1 MQVRFITALFA
12 SLVLMAATTVL
23 LLHGVHVNTSLYDL
37 LPAGGRNDSATHAL
51 ERMARAS
58 SRQVNLLIKGDSE
71 DKVLARARK
80 IIDSLPEGIHP
91 MTDNAG
97 LSRVGQLLYQYRYQL
112 LSDRHRQAL
121 ETGDTAALKEEAL
134 ANLYSFV
141 PLSLYPVDEDPYGFA
156 TSFLLENPLVRQNGF
171 EPRDGVLLTWKDGAL
186 YAYIPLMLPES
197 AADSLDEMQ
206 KMMAELASL
215 CEGDDVMLC
224 GTPVHTWRAS
234 TSSQNA
240 MSVLSVL
247 SLLMIVALFLWVF
260 SSLRGMLVMGGTLA
274 AAGVVSLAAVVLLH
288 GHVHILA
295 LVFGCSLV
303 GISTD
308 YVVHYLVGHH
318 DSQDSLI
325 APPLKRSLLLGL
337 LTSSLGY
344 ATFYAAQVDLL
355 AQIATVSIAGLAAA
369 MLFIFAFYPL
379 LYLRHVP
386 VKLAPGA
393 LKLGAFVAR
402 WHMPAWLPWGFAFVS
417 VMLAVWKLPICDD
430 LRSFYRPEPDLLAA
444 EKQLAAL
451 NGMEQGML
459 TLLVRGEQTEEILLR
474 QEMLADWLKKAGV
487 PYFSSAA
494 VLVPSAARQKE
505 NFERVKKLAAE
516 YADDV
521 PLDMPDTW
529 PGALKPDDLLQSDSP
544 FASLSYLWDSGCG
557 LVLVPGQYRM
567 QLQALPQQPWL
578 EQADRFADLQQQVR
592 LWREQLMWLMGI
604 VGVLVLI
611 LLSLIFGPRSAL
623 CICGPVAAGVM
634 AVFGGLAL
642 LEIPLTLF
650 HVLACY
656 LVLGLGCDYA
666 IFRATH
672 VQAGMF
678 TALAVCVSFLTSWG
692 VFGVLAFTDFSVTQ
706 DMGCAISLGL
716 TVAYVL
722 SPAATGAAKRRCRV
736 LCEPGK

>member
-1 MQVRFITALFA
+1 MA
-12 SLVLMAATTVL
+12 SAAVL
-23 LLHGVHVNTSLYDL
+23 LLQGVHVNTSLYDL
-37 LPAGGRNDSATHAL
+37 LPAGGSNNSATHAL

-58 SRQVNLLIKGDSE
+58 SRQVNLLIKGKSE
-71 DKVLARARK
+71 DAVLNRARK
-80 IIDSLPEGIHP
+80 ICAALPEGIHP
-91 MTDNAG
+91 VTDNAG
-97 LSRVGQLLYQYRYQL
+97 LTKVGQLLHPYRYQL
-112 LSDRHRQAL
+112 LSTRHRAAL
-121 ETGDTAALKEEAL
+121 EKGDTAALRDEAL

-171 EPRDGVLLTWKDGAL
+171 EPRDGVLLTRKNGTH
-186 YAYIPLMLPES
+186 YAYVPLMLPES

-206 KMMAELASL
+206 KKMEELAIH
-215 CEGDDVMLC
+215 CQEDDVMLC

-234 TSSQNA
+234 SSSQKA
-240 MSVLSVL
+240 MSGLSAL

-260 SSLRGMLVMGGTLA
+260 SSLRGMLVMSVTLA
-274 AAGVVSLAAVVLLH
+274 AAGVVSLASAVLLH

-318 DSQDSLI
+318 DSQDARI
-325 APPLKRSLLLGL
+325 APALKRSLLLGL
-337 LTSSLGY
+337 LTSCMGY
-344 ATFYAAQVDLL
+344 ATFYVAQVDLL

-369 MLFIFAFYPL
+369 MLFIFSFYPL
-379 LYLRHVP
+379 LYRCHVP

-402 WHMPAWLPWGFAFVS
+402 WHMPAWLPWGFACVS

-444 EKQLAAL
+444 EKQLATL
-451 NGMEQGML
+451 NGMEHGML
-459 TLLVRGEQTEEILLR
+459 TLVVRGEQTEEILQR
-474 QEMLADWLKKAGV
+474 QEMLAEWLKKAGV
-487 PYFSSAA
+487 PYFTSAA
-494 VLVPSAARQKE
+494 ALVPSAARQKE
-505 NFERVKKLAAE
+505 NFAQVKKLAAE
-516 YADDV
+516 YAEEV
-521 PLDMPDTW
+521 PLDIPETW
-529 PGALKPDDLLQSDSP
+529 PGALKPDDLLQTDSP
-544 FASLSYLWDSGCG
+544 FASLASLWDSGCG
-557 LVLVPGQYRM
+557 LVLVPGQYRA
-567 QLQALPQQPWL
+567 QLQTLPQQPWL
-578 EQADRFADLQQQVR
+578 ELADRFNDLQQQVR
-592 LWREQLMWLMGI
+592 QWREQLMWLMGI
-604 VGVLVLI
+604 VGILVLVL
-611 LLSLIFGPRSAL
+611 LSLFFGLRSAL
-623 CICGPVAAGVM
+623 CICGPVAAGVL

-642 LEIPLTLF
+642 LGIPLTLF

-672 VQAGMF
+672 TQAGVYA
-678 TALAVCVSFLTSWG
+678 ALAVCVSFLTSWG

-722 SPAATGAAKRRCRV
+722 SPAATGAAARRCKV
-736 LCEPGK
+736 LCAPGK